1 MFRVAYKLKPFIF
14 YIVFSIVRGCFIS
27 KNKLTPGVVA
37 QTYNIAIGLV
47 LCTLV
52 QSQMYEYL
60 KHMEYPPERGYDRKI
75 LESNCKI
82 GRVNLKICT
91 LQR

>member
-1 MFRVAYKLKPFIF
+1 MSPKLRDHLFE
-14 YIVFSIVRGCFIS
+14 
-27 KNKLTPGVVA
+27 KLVL
-37 QTYNIAIGLV
+37 GLV
-47 LCTLV
+47 SCTLV

-60 KHMEYPPERGYDRKI
+60 KHMEYPPERGYDEKI

>member
-1 MFRVAYKLKPFIF
+1 MRVTRVMLGSDTCRQNSETTYLKKL
-14 YIVFSIVRGCFIS
+14 V
-27 KNKLTPGVVA
+27 L
-37 QTYNIAIGLV
+37 GLV
-47 LCTLV
+47 SCTLV

>member
-1 MFRVAYKLKPFIF
+1 MSPKLRDHLFE
-14 YIVFSIVRGCFIS
+14 
-27 KNKLTPGVVA
+27 KLVL
-37 QTYNIAIGLV
+37 GLV
-47 LCTLV
+47 SCTLV

-82 GRVNLKICT
+82 GRVNLNQINVSKDFR
-91 LQR
+91 LFEV